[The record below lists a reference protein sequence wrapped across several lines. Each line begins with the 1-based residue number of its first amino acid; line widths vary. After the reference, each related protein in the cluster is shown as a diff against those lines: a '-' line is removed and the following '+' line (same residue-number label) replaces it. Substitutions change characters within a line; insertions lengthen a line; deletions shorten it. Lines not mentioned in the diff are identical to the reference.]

1 MTDLASVDTSNTT
14 HLYEG
19 KEERKRKRERGE
31 YGEKERHRFVNKK
44 KGIDR
49 QTDIGRE
56 RWIDGQMNG
65 WIDRQRDSD
74 KRLDRQADWEIY
86 RRSYAKYC
94 QIDKEADLKEIGLR
108 VMDDEITKMMNLIV
122 ERGSVHV
129 DENHEESINI
139 NSLVEENDEV

>member
-1 MTDLASVDTSNTT
+1 M
-14 HLYEG
+14 
-19 KEERKRKRERGE
+19 
-31 YGEKERHRFVNKK
+31 
-44 KGIDR
+44 
-49 QTDIGRE
+49 
-56 RWIDGQMNG
+56 
-65 WIDRQRDSD
+65 RDSD

-86 RRSYAKYC
+86 RHNYAKYG

-108 VMDDEITKMMNLIV
+108 VMDDGMTKMMNWIV